1 MALDNY
7 NNNNNIPL
15 RGEQQDS
22 KWLMYLDNN
31 NDTPLRGEQRKGTWY
46 VYYGDILLLYISGG
60 DNISVQCDQQTKQ
73 LHIKNTQT
81 DKPVK
86 INLLFSNDRLQNN
99 AYSYSSPINISF
111 TDFQTLRDVDKIKSQ
126 LKDKLSF
133 ADQCKWS
140 LKDIGRSFCGCCIKD

>member
-7 NNNNNIPL
+7 NNNNIPL
-15 RGEQQDS
+15 RGEQRDS

-73 LHIKNTQT
+73 LHIKNAQT

-86 INLLFSNDRLQNN
+86 INFLFSNDRLQNN
-99 AYSYSSPINISF
+99 AYSYSLPINISF
-111 TDFQTLRDVDKIKSQ
+111 TDFQTLNDVDKIKSQ

>member
-7 NNNNNIPL
+7 NNNNIPL
-15 RGEQQDS
+15 RGEQRDS

-73 LHIKNTQT
+73 LHIENAQT

-86 INLLFSNDRLQNN
+86 INFLYFNDRLQNN
-99 AYSYSSPINISF
+99 SYSYPSPIDISF
-111 TDFQTLRDVDKIKSQ
+111 KDFQTPHDVDKIKSQ

-140 LKDIGRSFCGCCIKD
+140 LKDIGRSFCDCCIQD

>member
-15 RGEQQDS
+15 RVEQRDS
-22 KWLMYLDNN
+22 KW
-31 NDTPLRGEQRKGTWY
+31 R
-46 VYYGDILLLYISGG
+46 VYYGYVPLLCISGG

-99 AYSYSSPINISF
+99 AYSYSLPINISF
-111 TDFQTLRDVDKIKSQ
+111 TDFQTLNDVDKIKSQ

>member
-7 NNNNNIPL
+7 NNNNTPL

-31 NDTPLRGEQRKGTWY
+31 NIPLRGEQRKGTWH
-46 VYYGDILLLYISGG
+46 VYYGNIRLLYISGG

-73 LHIKNTQT
+73 LHIENAQT

-86 INLLFSNDRLQNN
+86 INFLYFNDRLQNN
-99 AYSYSSPINISF
+99 SYSYPSPIDISF
-111 TDFQTLRDVDKIKSQ
+111 KDFQTLHDVDKIKSQ

-140 LKDIGRSFCGCCIKD
+140 LKDIGRSFCDCCIQD

>member
-7 NNNNNIPL
+7 NNNNIPL
-15 RGEQQDS
+15 RGEQRDS

-73 LHIKNTQT
+73 LHIKNAQT

-86 INLLFSNDRLQNN
+86 INLLFSNDGLQNN
-99 AYSYSSPINISF
+99 SYSYPSPIDISF
-111 TDFQTLRDVDKIKSQ
+111 KDFQTLNDVDKIKSQ